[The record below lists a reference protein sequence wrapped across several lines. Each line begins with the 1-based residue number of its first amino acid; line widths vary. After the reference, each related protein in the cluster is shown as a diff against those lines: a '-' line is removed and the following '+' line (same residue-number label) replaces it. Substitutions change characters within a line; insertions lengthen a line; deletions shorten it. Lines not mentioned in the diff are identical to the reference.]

1 MKIST
6 NSVGNYNPIISKNN
20 NNNVSQIQSKKTT
33 DIAKVTNEEKKF
45 FSKLYPNDTDQINN
59 YHFYNKAGDKNGV
72 SLGSLFDKRG

>member
-6 NSVGNYNPIISKNN
+6 NSFGNYNPIIANKNLN
-20 NNNVSQIQSKKTT
+20 AIPVDAKK
-33 DIAKVTNEEKKF
+33 KVEAAGVTKEEKQF
-45 FSKLYPNDTDQINN
+45 FTKLYPNDTEQIEN